1 MLETVFKELYT
12 KFKLHFYKE
21 VMSRFQERDASLT
34 TVETFCMETI
44 MALGRPTV
52 NEFATFLEISSP
64 NATYKVNQLVG
75 KGYLKKVRSEQDKRE
90 YHLQVTQKYI
100 DYYNITNRYVSEV
113 MALVRDRFSPEELK
127 QFEGVLWIIDEEL
140 MSELPTPHTEV

>member
-52 NEFATFLEISSP
+52 NEFATFLEISSS

-90 YHLQVTQKYI
+90 YHLQVTKKYI

-127 QFEGVLWIIDEEL
+127 QFEGVLCIIDEEL

>member
-21 VMSRFQERDASLT
+21 VMSRFQEREASLT

-75 KGYLKKVRSEQDKRE
+75 KGYLKRVRSEQDKRE
-90 YHLQVTQKYI
+90 YHLQVTKKYI

-113 MALVRDRFSPEELK
+113 MARVRDRFSPEELK
-127 QFEGVLWIIDEEL
+127 QFEGVLRIIDEEL

>member
-21 VMSRFQERDASLT
+21 VMSRFQEREASLT

-90 YHLQVTQKYI
+90 YHLQVTKKYI

-113 MALVRDRFSPEELK
+113 MARVRDRFSPEELK
-127 QFEGVLWIIDEEL
+127 QFEGVLRIIDEEL

>member
-1 MLETVFKELYT
+1 
-12 KFKLHFYKE
+12 
-21 VMSRFQERDASLT
+21 MSRFQEREASLT

-90 YHLQVTQKYI
+90 YHLQVTKKYI

-113 MALVRDRFSPEELK
+113 MARVRDRFSPEELK
-127 QFEGVLWIIDEEL
+127 QFEGVLRIIDEEL

>member
-52 NEFATFLEISSP
+52 NEFATFLEISSS

>member
-21 VMSRFQERDASLT
+21 VMSRFQEREASLT

-90 YHLQVTQKYI
+90 YHLQVTKKYI

-113 MALVRDRFSPEELK
+113 MARVRDRFSPEELK
-127 QFEGVLWIIDEEL
+127 QVEGVLRIIDEEL

>member
-21 VMSRFQERDASLT
+21 VMSRFQEREASLT

-90 YHLQVTQKYI
+90 YHLQVTKKYI

-113 MALVRDRFSPEELK
+113 RARVRDRFSPEELK
-127 QFEGVLWIIDEEL
+127 QFEGVLRIIDEEL